1 MHSFICRITINF
13 MAKFFPVRLQV
24 TQRFIA
30 STHFSMKN
38 YPNMKQSG

>member
-1 MHSFICRITINF
+1 MHSFICHITINF
-13 MAKFFPVRLQV
+13 MAKFFPLGLQV

-30 STHFSMKN
+30 STYFSMKN